1 MIRIAMIGGGPKC
14 LFALLELN
22 DLLAGDGA
30 GLVQVDVY
38 DPYPPGAGRVWNAG
52 QPRELRLNV
61 NSRIIDA
68 SSSLCAQ
75 TFNDYRARQAP
86 ESSHDAFPPR
96 ALVGEYLSEQF
107 RLLARQGTLAVTHRA
122 LAVEQ
127 LERHGE
133 QWRVATSTGSGIY
146 DEVVLTTG
154 HGLAGTGREAQ
165 HGMIPAGQ
173 LTVEQ
178 SAQAMR
184 KVPAGAEVQIRG
196 AALTAYDVAMVLTEG
211 RGGRWEP
218 MAGGSPDALKY
229 LPSGDEPRLITMTS
243 RHGIPMTPKPQG
255 IDSTAQRILDSYKL
269 QLRQWGSSGT
279 GEIRQM
285 WRILLDC
292 AIDIAD
298 ATQIAASEESLARTV
313 RKGRSDQF
321 STQSNPFEQIRYSL
335 DAHHGRNPH
344 SQEWVW
350 AVVWSGLYSELVVA
364 LARFQWD
371 PQDRKEFNAA
381 AVNLE
386 RMAFGPPAPTA
397 QKLLALHEAGML
409 RHERAGQGEAGETI
423 RIDAVTAPAGVLS
436 DPCPQGEP
444 ASELIRGLL
453 LSGQIKIRPGERGLL
468 TDTDGTCITAE
479 GSRNESLA
487 ALGRPTEDPTLGH
500 DTLNRALHPEYRG
513 WSQRIIAQVNARNRK
528 VAY

>member
-1 MIRIAMIGGGPKC
+1 MMRIAMIGGGPKC

-22 DLLAGDGA
+22 DALAGEEA

-38 DPYPPGAGRVWNAG
+38 DPYPPGAGRVWNTG

-86 ESSHDAFPPR
+86 ESSHDAFAPR
-96 ALVGEYLSEQF
+96 ALVGEYFSGQF
-107 RLLARQGTLAVTHRA
+107 RLLARQGTLALAHRP
-122 LAVEQ
+122 LAVEH
-127 LERHGE
+127 LERHGN
-133 QWRVATSTGSGIY
+133 QWQVASSSGSLLY
-146 DEVVLTTG
+146 DEVVLATG
-154 HGLAGTGREAQ
+154 HGLAGPERESQ

-178 SAQAMR
+178 SAQAMAE
-184 KVPAGAEVQIRG
+184 VPAGAAVQVRG

-218 MAGGSPDALKY
+218 LAGGSPEALKY
-229 LPSGDEPRLITMTS
+229 VPSGDEPRLITMVS
-243 RHGIPMTPKPQG
+243 RHGIPMTPKPQS
-255 IDSTAQRILDSYKL
+255 IDSTAQRILDRYKL

-279 GEIRQM
+279 REIRQM

-298 ATQIAASEESLARTV
+298 ATQVAASEESLARTV

-321 STQSNPFEQIRYSL
+321 STQADPFEQIRCSL

-397 QKLLALHEAGML
+397 QKLLALHEAGIL

-436 DPCPQGEP
+436 GPCPQGEP